1 MKNWYASK
9 TVWLAILL
17 TVAGV
22 ADFIGGLLAEGPI
35 TWQSVSM
42 IVSGVVAV
50 IIRVWYTNESI
61 QK

>member
-1 MKNWYASK
+1 MKNWYTSK

-17 TVAGV
+17 TIAGI
-22 ADFIGGLLAEGPI
+22 ADFVGGLLTQGPI

-50 IIRVWYTNESI
+50 IIRVWYTNAPI